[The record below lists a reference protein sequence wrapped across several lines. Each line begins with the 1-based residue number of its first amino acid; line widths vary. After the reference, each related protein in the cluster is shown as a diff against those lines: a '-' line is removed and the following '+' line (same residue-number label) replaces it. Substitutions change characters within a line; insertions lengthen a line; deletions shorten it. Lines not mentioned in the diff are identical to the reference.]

1 MIQKDYAV
9 QAPRINPLI
18 LCKFSSLRSISV
30 LYSIV
35 IFLIL
40 TLFYGSSILVDSFSL
55 SPYIVGVVLACAD
68 FTVYLPAFKLID
80 QLKRKTGSLMLSAV
94 ITGAAMGLS
103 FISRDKDCD
112 FCGTAIAELFLLFIF
127 RFCSNFI
134 YVVVLIY
141 SN

>member
-1 MIQKDYAV
+1 M
-9 QAPRINPLI
+9 
-18 LCKFSSLRSISV
+18 
-30 LYSIV
+30 LYTIV
-35 IFLIL
+35 VFLIL

-80 QLKRKTGSLMLSAV
+80 KLKRKKGSLILSAI
-94 ITGAAMGLS
+94 ITGAAMGIS

-112 FCGTAIAELFLLFIF
+112 FCVAAIAEIILLFVF